1 MATSTGL
8 LPKHRVVLQAVW
20 ERRHG
25 KIALTET
32 IAKAGSCGTGITEN
46 SCAGFV
52 SGEQPCLFQERQAGT
67 VIARIPP
74 NEIVLY
80 RRALPPAGS

>member
-8 LPKHRVVLQAVW
+8 LPKHRVILQAVW

-32 IAKAGSCGTGITEN
+32 RAKAGSCGTGRTEN
-46 SCAGFV
+46 SCAGSV
-52 SGEQPCLFQERQAGT
+52 SGKQPCLFQERQAGT
-67 VIARIPP
+67 VIARSPP

>member
-8 LPKHRVVLQAVW
+8 LPKHRVILQAVW

-32 IAKAGSCGTGITEN
+32 RAKAVSCGSRRNRTT
-46 SCAGFV
+46 AV
-52 SGEQPCLFQERQAGT
+52 QALFLE
-67 VIARIPP
+67 
-74 NEIVLY
+74 
-80 RRALPPAGS
+80 GSPVTLTSV